1 MPRRATS
8 TILVTVEGLS
18 GTYQS
23 ARRLP
28 PPKSSDAA
36 SKRNTEFAVEFVP
49 IYVPESSWTKGKERL
64 IPAEAL
70 PTCSNTVASP
80 FGKKR
85 TSAQFPMTVNLPP
98 VIAIEK
104 SAGKAGTFAEHFNC
118 PPHIVNA
125 AFIGVGA
132 EVLQHTLENQGIYV
146 SAGSACSSH
155 KRAGSPTLTAID
167 APREEMESSVRFS
180 FAENNTEDEVDEA
193 LAYLKQMLPMLRRY
207 RRK

>member
-1 MPRRATS
+1 MHGTPAVLPGRLQEHLGNGVGHGMPGD
-8 TILVTVEGLS
+8 EG
-18 GTYQS
+18 
-23 ARRLP
+23 A
-28 PPKSSDAA
+28 
-36 SKRNTEFAVEFVP
+36 
-49 IYVPESSWTKGKERL
+49 
-64 IPAEAL
+64 
-70 PTCSNTVASP
+70 
-80 FGKKR
+80 
-85 TSAQFPMTVNLPP
+85 
-98 VIAIEK
+98 
-104 SAGKAGTFAEHFNC
+104 
-118 PPHIVNA
+118 PHIVNA